1 MSLIKSLSPA
11 LPAWFLW
18 VSFSLFPNVDKLTMN
33 LDCPSR
39 DLDCL
44 PIKVTWSDTNWCP
57 LPSCSMLN
65 LKTIT
70 LHLSVFFFLTRACSP
85 RPCVDYQSPLHTA
98 TATTSLLFF
107 CLIHM
112 AVTPSIGSPAIDK
125 FIFSQ
130 APFLHSA
137 INLTPPHLSILQY
150 SLASPP
156 LLRPPSPHQSPLWQV
171 SSLPLSLSAIFPL
184 SIERRSYF
192 IACAV
197 HEDTTLRPVTLK
209 SGSDLN
215 LAVWWSL
222 EIHITE
228 RHI

>member
-1 MSLIKSLSPA
+1 MRIKWRWGNRP
-11 LPAWFLW
+11 
-18 VSFSLFPNVDKLTMN
+18 
-33 LDCPSR
+33 
-39 DLDCL
+39 
-44 PIKVTWSDTNWCP
+44 PIKVTWSNTNWCVEFNVEFKNNNTVSFC
-57 LPSCSMLN
+57 LFS
-65 LKTIT
+65 
-70 LHLSVFFFLTRACSP
+70 TRACSP

-98 TATTSLLFF
+98 ATTSLPFF

-130 APFLHSA
+130 APFLLSA

-156 LLRPPSPHQSPLWQV
+156 LLRPPSSHQSPLWQV
-171 SSLPLSLSAIFPL
+171 SSLPLSISAIFLL

-192 IACAV
+192 IGAAV
-197 HEDTTLRPVTLK
+197 HEDTALRPVTLK

-222 EIHITE
+222 EIRITDWP
-228 RHI
+228 I

>member
-1 MSLIKSLSPA
+1 MMRQSSANQGHVIRHGVHCHLQHVEFKNNNV
-11 LPAWFLW
+11 
-18 VSFSLFPNVDKLTMN
+18 VSF
-33 LDCPSR
+33 
-39 DLDCL
+39 CL
-44 PIKVTWSDTNWCP
+44 
-57 LPSCSMLN
+57 
-65 LKTIT
+65 
-70 LHLSVFFFLTRACSP
+70 FLTGACSP
-85 RPCVDYQSPLHTA
+85 RRCVYYQSPLHT
-98 TATTSLLFF
+98 TTTTSLPFF
-107 CLIHM
+107 HLIHM

-130 APFLHSA
+130 ALFLLSA
-137 INLTPPHLSILQY
+137 INLTPHLSILQY

-171 SSLPLSLSAIFPL
+171 PSLPLSISAIFLL

-192 IACAV
+192 IGSAV
-197 HEDTTLRPVTLK
+197 HEDATLRPVTLK

-228 RHI
+228 RPI